1 MLHDLQLDLDLIL
14 LATSIPPSRRR
25 LVRRA

>member
-1 MLHDLQLDLDLIL
+1 LQLDLDLIL
-14 LATSIPPSRRR
+14 LATSIAPSRRR